1 MLHGHPQIHVR
12 AGGGSFPAGQHP
24 SRQPSA
30 LPRPFP
36 CPTPTPVAIYHGRV
50 AIEEPL
56 TPPAPSRR
64 RLIAP
69 VVAVVLVLALL
80 VGGGAVAFIASQSA
94 GSDAPPEAGPFLTPA
109 PARPAAIFDVREAN
123 GASLTLLPAN
133 IEGEALTATLAAGVV
148 LEALV
153 PGPPSR
159 IEPGQWLIFIG
170 ERDPVRN
177 FVIRQV
183 IAITEPGA
191 PQADGLARSPA
202 GFTGAELVSNP
213 DQRPVLWGRVVAIT
227 QHADEGGAEVTLD
240 GADGPITMQIFAAM
254 PLFFVEPYDGPI
266 TDGDKFA
273 VRAPAGTSPAGA
285 EAVLVAPQG
294 AR

>member
-1 MLHGHPQIHVR
+1 M
-12 AGGGSFPAGQHP
+12 
-24 SRQPSA
+24 
-30 LPRPFP
+30 
-36 CPTPTPVAIYHGRV
+36 

-64 RLIAP
+64 RLVAP
-69 VVAVVLVLALL
+69 LLAVVLVLALL
-80 VGGGAVAFIASQSA
+80 VGGGAVAFTVSQSA

-109 PARPAAIFDVREAN
+109 AARPAAIFDVREAN
-123 GASLTLLPAN
+123 GPSLTLLPAN
-133 IEGEALTATLAAGVV
+133 IEGESLTVTLAAGVV
-148 LEALV
+148 FEALV
-153 PGPPSR
+153 PGLPSR
-159 IEPGQWLIFIG
+159 IEPGQWLTFIG

-191 PQADGLARSPA
+191 PHADGLARSPA

-213 DQRPVLWGRVVAIT
+213 DQRPVLWGRVEAIT
-227 QHADEGGAEVTLD
+227 QRAEEGGAEVTLA
-240 GADGPITMQIFAAM
+240 GPDGPITVQIFAAM

-266 TDGDKFA
+266 IDGDRIA
-273 VRAPAGTSPAGA
+273 TRAPAGTSPASA

>member
-1 MLHGHPQIHVR
+1 MYGD
-12 AGGGSFPAGQHP
+12 P

-69 VVAVVLVLALL
+69 VVAVVLVLALPCRGRGRRL
-80 VGGGAVAFIASQSA
+80 HRFAVGRQRRA
-94 GSDAPPEAGPFLTPA
+94 PEAGPFLTPA

-213 DQRPVLWGRVVAIT
+213 DQRPVLWGRVVSVSQQT
-227 QHADEGGAEVTLD
+227 SEGGAEVTLA
-240 GADGPITMQIFAAM
+240 GPDGPITMQIFAAM
-254 PLFFVEPYDGPI
+254 PLFFVEPYDGLI